1 MRLIHYRDFKIT
13 IISLLILS
21 LAAGSFLTIRSVKRI
36 SKNSISQGTA
46 LEQIKNLMPLG
57 EKALSFTQCND
68 SDLFLM
74 PHHLIVRSVIEKMYQ
89 VIKIAAENNSP
100 ANKTNKAT
108 NNFFNEQTINIIP
121 PQKNAF
127 KKVIIVSPNHFSQ
140 GRENILPA
148 NEKEHGFTIHRDF
161 VKNALLNKIPVENEI
176 PIEGW
181 MLRNT
186 ASSRELQTF
195 AEKISKQNA
204 LVIFSVDFSHYLPGP
219 ISLTHDLLAKDII
232 ESKNI
237 DDISKL
243 EIDSTASIELM
254 LRLARLQNETI
265 KILRNTNPSLESDIE
280 TFDNTTHLFGCSL
293 KENPKLRKIKTT
305 LYLTHEKG
313 WYLGKTEED
322 RYISGY
328 DEIIEPLKNT
338 LSTENPAFTG
348 NREKNT
354 VQKKDTVQIEIFNE
368 NSTANKNPITLELNY
383 LKNP

>member
-1 MRLIHYRDFKIT
+1 MRLIHYRNFKIT

-21 LAAGSFLTIRSVKRI
+21 LAAGSFLAIRSVKRI
-36 SKNSISQGTA
+36 SKNSIPQETA

-57 EKALSFTQCND
+57 EKALSFTQCDD
-68 SDLFLM
+68 SDVFLM

-89 VIKIAAENNSP
+89 IIKIAAKNNSP
-100 ANKTNKAT
+100 ANKTNNSIS
-108 NNFFNEQTINIIP
+108 NNLFNEQTTNSIP

-140 GRENILPA
+140 GSENILPA

-161 VKNALLNKIPVENEI
+161 VKNALVNNEI
-176 PIEGW
+176 SIEGW

-195 AEKISKQNA
+195 AEKISSENA
-204 LVIFSVDFSHYLPGP
+204 LVIFSVDFSHYLTGA
-219 ISLTHDLLAKDII
+219 ISLTHDFLAKDII
-232 ESKNI
+232 ESRNI

-254 LRLARLQNETI
+254 LRLATLKNETI
-265 KILRNTNPSLESDIE
+265 KILRNTNPSLESGIE

-305 LYLTHEKG
+305 LYLTHEKK
-313 WYLGKTEED
+313 WYLGKTEE
-322 RYISGY
+322 
-328 DEIIEPLKNT
+328 
-338 LSTENPAFTG
+338 
-348 NREKNT
+348 NRC
-354 VQKKDTVQIEIFNE
+354 KKSREDF
-368 NSTANKNPITLELNY
+368 SKGS
-383 LKNP
+383 